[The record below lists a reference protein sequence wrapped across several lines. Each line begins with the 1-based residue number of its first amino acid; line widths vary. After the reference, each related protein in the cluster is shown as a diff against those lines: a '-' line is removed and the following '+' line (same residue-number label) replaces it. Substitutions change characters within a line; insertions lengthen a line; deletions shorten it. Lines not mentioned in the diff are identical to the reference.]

1 MQQNNKQATH
11 EVLFT
16 DILEI
21 VALVGYTWLLESMY
35 IYRRVVGYRLLV
47 DISE

>member
-1 MQQNNKQATH
+1 LKIFYNARYFITMQQNNKQATH

-21 VALVGYTWLLESMY
+21 VALVGYT
-35 IYRRVVGYRLLV
+35 
-47 DISE
+47 